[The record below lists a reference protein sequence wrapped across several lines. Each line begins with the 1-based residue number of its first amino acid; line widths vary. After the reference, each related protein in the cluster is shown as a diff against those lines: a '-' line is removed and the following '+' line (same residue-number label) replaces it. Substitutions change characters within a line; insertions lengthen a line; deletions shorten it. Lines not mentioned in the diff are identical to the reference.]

1 MRLWSIRVI
10 DAYIHKAVMLGEG
23 MRSAAKAA
31 AAKAPAAKPR
41 RRVSRAVAPKP
52 YHHGDLR
59 RVLID
64 AALQLV
70 GEGGAEAVSVREA
83 ARRAGVSPGAPFRH
97 FPSRDALMQAVAE
110 EAQRR
115 FRAEIEA
122 ALAEAPAGDP
132 LARFRCLGLAYLR
145 WAMRNPT
152 HFEVISSRRFFD
164 HDRAVAVS
172 SDNAELIELT
182 ERTLAEAFAAGQVR
196 PTDLKQVQIA
206 GRALVYGFARMNIDG
221 HFPRW
226 RVAGPEAE
234 RTAEAILDLF
244 IEGIA
249 KRA

>member
-1 MRLWSIRVI
+1 MV
-10 DAYIHKAVMLGEG
+10 GEG
-23 MRSAAKAA
+23 MRPSAKSTAAKT
-31 AAKAPAAKPR
+31 PAAKPR
-41 RRVSRAVAPKP
+41 RRASRSPAPKP

-70 GEGGAEAVSVREA
+70 GEGGPEAVSVREA

-97 FPSRDALMQAVAE
+97 FSSRDALMQAVAE

-122 ALAEAPAGDP
+122 SLAEAPAGDP
-132 LARFRCLGLAYLR
+132 LGRFRRLGLAYLR

-152 HFEVISSRRFFD
+152 HFEIISSRRFFD
-164 HDRAVAVS
+164 HDKAAGVS
-172 SDNAELIELT
+172 QDNAELIDLT
-182 ERTLAEAFAAGQVR
+182 ERTLAEAFAQGQLR
-196 PTDLKQVQIA
+196 APDLKRVQIA

-226 RVAGPEAE
+226 GVTGAEAE
-234 RTAEAILDLF
+234 RTAEGILDLF

-249 KRA
+249 KVPGNAT